1 MPRAKRAVA
10 AQSVEKA
17 PSPKKTRSSSRV
29 SKKSSKSMSSSQ
41 PSKTKGESNGKLKLG
56 KETVEKIKTPKIS
69 VETKKGK
76 ASSEKKTPVTVE
88 RAEEKTPKN
97 RSSARKEVVETNSD
111 SAGPSS
117 LNQSLTRKS
126 VRSKKETSKFSEWKE
141 KEKGTKTKK
150 SDAAVDKSKSE
161 EDSKKQKKA
170 NQSNL
175 NKSKSEENIKKH
187 KKASQSIAEDEEVN
201 TKDGEGPSK
210 NHDKAQTKSLVR
222 KSRGRSQTENV
233 PAKET
238 GAKKPVALAKVK
250 EVSDRSATKSPVR
263 KISQKRKL
271 SQIVIEAELDD
282 SSKKAKISP
291 TKKKSP
297 VKRYRSIASSLSK
310 VQQKNA
316 PRKTLGNRD
325 ILGLLDEDPEDEEVN
340 QNDHEPEPEKNPNMS
355 SSFSKSKPKVPV
367 WRQQHQE
374 PPKAEQTLVGDV
386 FDPMN
391 YGEEEFGPED
401 ESVHPVKKK
410 VKRKKKD
417 TKAILVFGKNQS
429 NGIKNVVK
437 EAHNLKT
444 PGAGKKT
451 KKMTSTKSKAA
462 GLDMFPSEVP
472 GNPAVISTFNS
483 DLSTGAQNYFDSE
496 LNIDNGEQNNP
507 PTDSVVE
514 NLPQKRFT
522 PKVPK
527 FNSRLNT
534 GSCSTPLHPHVAR
547 QKPVAATVK
556 EQMKNAFGFDDTED
570 EDEMK

>member
-10 AQSVEKA
+10 ALSVEKA

-29 SKKSSKSMSSSQ
+29 SKNVENSSSSRDLSTSK
-41 PSKTKGESNGKLKLG
+41 PSKPKGESKGKLKPE
-56 KETVEKIKTPKIS
+56 KETVEKNKTPKIS

-76 ASSEKKTPVTVE
+76 ASSAKKTPVTVE
-88 RAEEKTPKN
+88 KAEEKTPKN
-97 RSSARKEVVETNSD
+97 RSSARKKVVGTNFD
-111 SAGPSS
+111 SAGSSS

-126 VRSKKETSKFSEWKE
+126 VRSKKETTKFSEWKE
-141 KEKGTKTKK
+141 KGTKTKN
-150 SDAAVDKSKSE
+150 SDAAIDKSKSE
-161 EDSKKQKKA
+161 EDAKKQKKA
-170 NQSNL
+170 NQSN
-175 NKSKSEENIKKH
+175 
-187 KKASQSIAEDEEVN
+187 AEDVN

-210 NHDKAQTKSLVR
+210 NNDKAQKKSLVR
-222 KSRGRSQTENV
+222 KSRGRSQTEIV

-238 GAKKPVALAKVK
+238 GAKKSEAKGTK
-250 EVSDRSATKSPVR
+250 ASDRSATKSPVR

-271 SQIVIEAELDD
+271 NHIVIEAELDD
-282 SSKKAKISP
+282 SSKKVKLSP
-291 TKKKSP
+291 MKKKSP

-310 VQQKNA
+310 IQQKNA

-340 QNDHEPEPEKNPNMS
+340 QNDLEPEPEKNPNMS
-355 SSFSKSKPKVPV
+355 SSFSKSNPKVPV

-374 PPKAEQTLVGDV
+374 PPKAEQSLVGDV

-401 ESVHPVKKK
+401 VSVHPVKKK

-444 PGAGKKT
+444 PGAGKKS

-507 PTDSVVE
+507 PADSVVE

-522 PKVPK
+522 PKIPK
-527 FNSRLNT
+527 INSRLNT
-534 GSCSTPLHPHVAR
+534 GSCSTPLHPHVTR
-547 QKPVAATVK
+547 QKPVAVTVK